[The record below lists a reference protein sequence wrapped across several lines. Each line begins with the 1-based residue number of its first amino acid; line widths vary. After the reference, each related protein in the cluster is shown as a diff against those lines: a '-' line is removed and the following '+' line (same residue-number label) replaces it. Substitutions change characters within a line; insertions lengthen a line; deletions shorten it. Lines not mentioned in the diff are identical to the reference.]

1 MSYAEKHI
9 AQCRQTFYKIEH
21 YLGNSTIKQS
31 LYFYQ
36 SMIKILFPQ
45 SVHFIYDCKIFGN
58 FIIAL

>member
-36 SMIKILFPQ
+36 NMIKILFPQ
-45 SVHFIYDCKIFGN
+45 SVHFIIVKYLAI
-58 FIIAL
+58 LL